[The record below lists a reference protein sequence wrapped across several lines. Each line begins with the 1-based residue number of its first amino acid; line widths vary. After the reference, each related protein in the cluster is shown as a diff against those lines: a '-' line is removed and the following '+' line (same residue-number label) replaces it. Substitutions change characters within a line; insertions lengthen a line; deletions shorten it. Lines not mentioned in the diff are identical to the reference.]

1 MHCKVN
7 SKVIW
12 LTPLKNNT
20 PNYTVPSSKGR
31 KFGDPL
37 KRKQRHVKIITTSET
52 NKFPIAYFVHCN
64 PNNFPMSLCD
74 LGKLPM
80 PYAFSCPPVLAA
92 EILSAGPI
100 VAFENLG

>member
-37 KRKQRHVKIITTSET
+37 KRKQRHVKIITTLET

-92 EILSAGPI
+92 EILSAEPI